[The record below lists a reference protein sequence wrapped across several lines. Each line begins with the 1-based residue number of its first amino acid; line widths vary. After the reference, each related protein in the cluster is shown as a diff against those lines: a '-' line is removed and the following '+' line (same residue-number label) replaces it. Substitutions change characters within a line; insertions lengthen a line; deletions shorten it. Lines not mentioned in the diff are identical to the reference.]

1 MRSFF
6 TACILVCLGSSFAF
20 AQTEKIG
27 FPVLKESKQVD
38 MLMDKILDPKNAQ
51 MQQSADNPSDVCYL
65 IDLLKNDDKYF
76 SLQIE
81 KNTKPVT
88 NTLLN
93 GMALETD
100 NVGCFEYKKKIIF
113 VWADKSF
120 STLFAKTHEKKT
132 FDFVYKIAN
141 PEPLGNE
148 YFLDIW
154 HYQYKNGH
162 MSVEGPPRVELPGA
176 N

>member
-6 TACILVCLGSSFAF
+6 TTCILVCLGSSFAF
-20 AQTEKIG
+20 AQTEKIAI
-27 FPVLKESKQVD
+27 PILKESKMIDQ
-38 MLMDKILDPKNAQ
+38 LMDIILNPKNAQ
-51 MQQSADNPSDVCYL
+51 MQQSTENPQDVCYI
-65 IDLLKNDDKYF
+65 IDLLKNNDKYF

-81 KNTKPVT
+81 KDTKPIT
-88 NTLLN
+88 NTLIN
-93 GMALETD
+93 GMAIETD

-113 VWADKSF
+113 VWADKAF
-120 STLFAKTHEKKT
+120 SNLFIKTQMKRT
-132 FDFVYKIAN
+132 FGFVYKVQN